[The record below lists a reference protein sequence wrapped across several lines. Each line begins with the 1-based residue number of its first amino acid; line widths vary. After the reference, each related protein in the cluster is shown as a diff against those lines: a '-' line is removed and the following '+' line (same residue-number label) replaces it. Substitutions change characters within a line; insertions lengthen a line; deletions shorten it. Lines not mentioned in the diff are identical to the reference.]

1 MRYAL
6 IMAGGSG
13 TRLWP
18 MSRGTLPKQL
28 IPFISGKSLLEI
40 AYERLE
46 GLVPADR
53 RYICAGEKHARGI
66 LDSIPGLTQEQ
77 FFGEPT
83 GRDTVNAVG
92 FGAAVIAKHDPE
104 AVIAIFTA
112 DHLIRPIDRFQ
123 AIIARGFEV
132 AENHPE
138 TLVTFGIAPTQA
150 ATSYGY
156 LELGPSLGSTARVVE
171 CFKEKPDEATAQG
184 YFAAGPDRYLWNSG
198 MFVWRA
204 QTLLDCIHQFEPATA
219 AGLARGAAAWGR
231 ADQAAVLNEVYPTL
245 RKVSVDF
252 AVMEP
257 ATRTPTR
264 CASTPPGDAKF
275 RVAAVPMPLE
285 WLDIGSWPMFAETC
299 PRDEQQNALAAE
311 RHVLVDTRRTLVAS
325 SEPGHV
331 IAAIGCEDLLI
342 IHTPDATLVCRA
354 DRAEDIKKVYGLVGE
369 RFGETYL

>member
-6 IMAGGSG
+6 IIAGGSG

-18 MSRGTLPKQL
+18 MSRGSLPKQL

-46 GLVPADR
+46 GLVPAPR
-53 RYICAGEKHARGI
+53 RFICAGEKHAQAI
-66 LDSIPGLTQEQ
+66 VASIPGLTREQ
-77 FFGEPT
+77 FLGEPT

-92 FGAAVIAKHDPE
+92 FGAAVVARRDPD

-112 DHLIRPIDRFQ
+112 DHLIRPIERFQ
-123 AIIARGFEV
+123 AIIAQGFEV
-132 AENHPE
+132 AESHAE

-150 ATSYGY
+150 ATGYGY
-156 LELGPSLGSTARVVE
+156 LELGESLGPTARVVQR
-171 CFKEKPDEATAQG
+171 FKEKPDEATAKS
-184 YFAAGPDRYLWNSG
+184 YFAAGPEHYLWNSG

-204 QTLLDCIHQFEPATA
+204 QTLLDCIHRFEPASA
-219 AGLARGAAAWGR
+219 AGLARVAEAWGR

-257 ATRTPTR
+257 ASHDPE
-264 CASTPPGDAKF
+264 F

-299 PRDEQQNALAAE
+299 PRDQQQNALAAQ
-311 RHVLVDTRRTLVAS
+311 RHVLLDSRRTLVAS
-325 SEPGHV
+325 SDPAHV
-331 IAAIGCEDLLI
+331 IAAIGCEDMLI

-354 DRAEDIKKVYGLVGE
+354 DRAEEIKRVYGLVGE
-369 RFGETYL
+369 RFGEGYL

>member
-6 IMAGGSG
+6 IIAGGSG

-46 GLVPADR
+46 GLIPADHR
-53 RYICAGEKHARGI
+53 FICAGEKHAKVI
-66 LDSIPGLTQEQ
+66 LDSIPGLTQDK
-77 FFGEPT
+77 FLGEPL

-92 FGAAVIAKHDPE
+92 FGAAAIAKHDPD
-104 AVIAIFTA
+104 AVIAVFTA

-123 AIIARGFEV
+123 EIIAQGFEV
-132 AENHPE
+132 AESHPE
-138 TLVTFGIAPTQA
+138 TLVTFGISPTGA

-156 LELGPSLGSTARVVE
+156 LELGKPLNTTARVVE
-171 CFKEKPDEATAQG
+171 CFKEKPDGATAKS

-204 QTLLDCIHQFEPATA
+204 QTLLECIRRFEPASA
-219 AGLARGAAAWGR
+219 AGLAHVADAWGT
-231 ADQAAVLNEVYPTL
+231 AEQAAVLNEVYPTL

-257 ATRTPTR
+257 ASRDPN
-264 CASTPPGDAKF
+264 F

-299 PRDEQQNALAAE
+299 PRDEQNNALAAQ
-311 RHVLVDTRRTLVAS
+311 RHVLVDSQRTLVAS
-325 SEPGHV
+325 SDPDHV
-331 IAAIGCEDLLI
+331 IATIGCEDLLI

-354 DRAEDIKKVYGLVGE
+354 NQAEDIKKVYGLVGE
-369 RFGETYL
+369 RFGEEYL

>member
-6 IMAGGSG
+6 IIAGGSG

-46 GLVPADR
+46 GLVPAER
-53 RYICAGEKHARGI
+53 RYICAGEKHARVI
-66 LDSIPGLTQEQ
+66 LNAIPGLLPEQ
-77 FFGEPT
+77 FLGEPT

-92 FGAAVIAKHDPE
+92 FGAAVIARHDPD

-112 DHLIRPIDRFQ
+112 DHIIRPIDRFQ
-123 AIIARGFEV
+123 EIIAQGFEV
-132 AENHPE
+132 AETHPE

-150 ATSYGY
+150 ATGYGY
-156 LELGPSLGSTARVVE
+156 LELGERFCPAARVVE
-171 CFKEKPDEATAQG
+171 RFKEKPDEATAKS
-184 YFAAGPDRYLWNSG
+184 YFAAGPERYLWNSG

-204 QTLLDCIHQFEPATA
+204 QTLLDCLGRFEPAVA
-219 AGLARGAAAWGR
+219 AGVARVAEAWDSAER
-231 ADQAAVLNEVYPTL
+231 LAVLNEVYPML

-257 ATRTPTR
+257 ASRDPN
-264 CASTPPGDAKF
+264 F
-275 RVAAVPMPLE
+275 RVAAIPMPLE

-299 PRDEQQNALAAE
+299 PHDEQGNALAAQ
-311 RHVLVDTRRTLVAS
+311 RHVLVDSQRTLVAS
-325 SEPGHV
+325 SDSRHV
-331 IAAIGCEDLLI
+331 IAAIGCEDLII

-354 DRAEDIKKVYGLVGE
+354 DRAEEIKSVYGVVGE
-369 RFGETYL
+369 RFGDHYL